1 MSERQNTQAEG
12 VKKARKRFKDQELKI
27 DVLHV
32 QMDAARKKLSDLGR
46 EYSNL
51 VSASNIKVSDH
62 ALIRYLERVKGM
74 DIEAI
79 REEIIDDEI
88 ERQISILGGHGAYLN
103 KDQSYRVRIQDNTA
117 VTVMSEL
124 RTK

>member
-1 MSERQNTQAEG
+1 
-12 VKKARKRFKDQELKI
+12 
-27 DVLHV
+27 
-32 QMDAARKKLSDLGR
+32 MDAARKKLSDLGR